1 MNISNKKMAFLGDSI
16 TAGGIVSD
24 QKYIY
29 WKLFEQND
37 NCTVVGYGKSAT
49 RIAKQQDV
57 QTPDY
62 DNAYFVTRVPDM
74 DDDIDVIV
82 VFGGTNDYG
91 HGDAAMG
98 TMSDRTDDTFYGALH
113 NLYTALINKFPSST
127 IVIMTPTHRL
137 DENCVYN
144 ERGVRNVS
152 NFEGYVNAITD
163 VAAYYGLPVLD
174 LYRTSGMNPENE
186 TIRQKYMPDGLH
198 PSDDGHRLIYERLK
212 GFLTSL

>member
-1 MNISNKKMAFLGDSI
+1 M
-16 TAGGIVSD
+16 
-24 QKYIY
+24 
-29 WKLFEQND
+29 
-37 NCTVVGYGKSAT
+37 GYGKSAT

-113 NLYTALINKFPSST
+113 NLYTALLEKYPTAT
-127 IVIMTPTHRL
+127 IVVMTPTHRV
-137 DENCVYN
+137 DENQLYN

-152 NFEGYVNAITD
+152 NFEGYVNVISE
-163 VAAYYGLPVLD
+163 VAAYYAIPVLD
-174 LYRTSGMNPENE
+174 LYRLSGMQPENE
-186 TIRQKYMPDGLH
+186 TIRNIYMPDGLH
-198 PSDDGHRLIYERLK
+198 PSDEGHRLIYNRLRE
-212 GFLTSL
+212 FLLNL